1 MLNIV
6 IPNIVFG
13 FGLVFTMMPITTLSC
28 ITLRNEQMT
37 NASGLQNL
45 LKTIGGA
52 IGTSLV
58 ATMISRF
65 SQVHHNGLV
74 KSLID
79 TNSVFIER
87 LNSYAGS
94 FISMAGDSMN
104 ATYMAGTLCAY
115 MTTFKIFAI
124 ACFILIPFMFI
135 LKSEKHAAVKV
146 ENNVD

>member
-1 MLNIV
+1 
-6 IPNIVFG
+6 
-13 FGLVFTMMPITTLSC
+13 
-28 ITLRNEQMT
+28 
-37 NASGLQNL
+37 
-45 LKTIGGA
+45 
-52 IGTSLV
+52 
-58 ATMISRF
+58 MISRF

-104 ATYMAGTLCAY
+104 ATYMAGKMLYNQLIQQSTLCAY